1 MQRLTALFLTIFS
14 LISLQAFAQESVQ
27 DWSKKVIELQEKE
40 GQSFEQ
46 DIQLAKGF
54 IYLQRRA
61 EALGLLNKLM
71 KSSSKKDQRLQE
83 LYETAS
89 DQFFFQETAETY
101 AELVQFIKQEAWGEA
116 KDKVEAGL
124 QKENRH
130 RLLTMRAIQL
140 GLVLTQKDLITENL
154 KFAEQNFADQLV
166 MKTYSAWIAI
176 NNKDTKDAVRF
187 LSGLW
192 NTDKKQFENTE
203 LLMLAYLEALELTKK
218 AADWIQISKIIQK
231 HPEWVSVRVW
241 RLKNK
246 NFSIQDRK
254 REVDSLK
261 LIFSDLK
268 KIKSQH
274 EAEEKLNNYF
284 YLGVISPEKA
294 KAQFDELM
302 KQTETQ

>member
-1 MQRLTALFLTIFS
+1 MLIYRWFKLFKY
-14 LISLQAFAQESVQ
+14 
-27 DWSKKVIELQEKE
+27 SK
-40 GQSFEQ
+40 
-46 DIQLAKGF
+46 
-54 IYLQRRA
+54 
-61 EALGLLNKLM
+61 
-71 KSSSKKDQRLQE
+71 
-83 LYETAS
+83 T
-89 DQFFFQETAETY
+89 
-101 AELVQFIKQEAWGEA
+101 
-116 KDKVEAGL
+116 
-124 QKENRH
+124 
-130 RLLTMRAIQL
+130 
-140 GLVLTQKDLITENL
+140 
-154 KFAEQNFADQLV
+154 
-166 MKTYSAWIAI
+166 
-176 NNKDTKDAVRF
+176 
-187 LSGLW
+187 
-192 NTDKKQFENTE
+192 
-203 LLMLAYLEALELTKK
+203 
-218 AADWIQISKIIQK
+218 IIQK